1 MTEENSARV
10 SFLYSAI
17 SDAQELIR
25 FCDTKT
31 AIAITILASYVIA
44 FFTATEKIVKYHSG
58 YSLYFWAFLTAF
70 FILLIICIIVTTRII
85 KPTNNPVDNII
96 FGNLPQ
102 SELKYFLSPNDYKSK
117 YSFYPFY
124 NSKKFKLKE
133 KFDDYSKV
141 IMKSTEVDIINSLVL
156 ELEKVSYIR
165 NIKNDRFNVL
175 LCLLF
180 AITILFIISYLFF
193 IIETQTTIDI
203 LEKTSKHC
211 VYNSK

>member
-1 MTEENSARV
+1 
-10 SFLYSAI
+10 
-17 SDAQELIR
+17 
-25 FCDTKT
+25 
-31 AIAITILASYVIA
+31 
-44 FFTATEKIVKYHSG
+44 
-58 YSLYFWAFLTAF
+58 
-70 FILLIICIIVTTRII
+70 
-85 KPTNNPVDNII
+85 
-96 FGNLPQ
+96 
-102 SELKYFLSPNDYKSK
+102 
-117 YSFYPFY
+117 
-124 NSKKFKLKE
+124 
-133 KFDDYSKV
+133 
-141 IMKSTEVDIINSLVL
+141 MKSTEVDIINSLVL